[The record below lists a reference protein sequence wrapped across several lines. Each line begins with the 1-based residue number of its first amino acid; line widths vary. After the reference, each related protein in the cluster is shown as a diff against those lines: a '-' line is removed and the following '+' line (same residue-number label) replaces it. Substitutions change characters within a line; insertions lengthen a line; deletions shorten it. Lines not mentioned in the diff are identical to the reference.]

1 MPEHKSVTL
10 AFEKATAA
18 IVQRSAERR
27 DFASLRKI
35 ATYEEWTKQRGKLLS
50 AETTTSN
57 APSTTIPST
66 TPLSIIDLMSVN
78 LSSTPAAPRSLTT
91 SPSTTLTMPF
101 HCGKL
106 IPPVI
111 PSIPFATFT
120 LHFPLSP
127 DHYLITL
134 IQYNVFRA
142 ILTNLSL
149 CSLLSTIPNTC
160 TNTSLIPL
168 IPTPSSPPPSFF
180 PTPLQLSQPHSA
192 WIDSIPC
199 QRLRDNLIREQGK
212 YDEDELCEDVCGGL
226 YEGYDDCEARG
237 LLVWSSPWE
246 VGSWEI
252 SVGFGE
258 RWGWLLEGCD
268 EMWRATDRWRER
280 RGEDALERVGEV
292 D

>member
-57 APSTTIPST
+57 TPSTTIPST
-66 TPLSIIDLMSVN
+66 TPLNIIDLMSVN

-111 PSIPFATFT
+111 PSISFATFT

-160 TNTSLIPL
+160 TNTSLIPWIL
-168 IPTPSSPPPSFF
+168 SF
-180 PTPLQLSQPHSA
+180 
-192 WIDSIPC
+192 PC
-199 QRLRDNLIREQGK
+199 QRLRDNLLWEQGK

-280 RGEDALERVGEV
+280 RGEDSLGRMGEV
-292 D
+292 DRQRDIGERR

>member
-1 MPEHKSVTL
+1 MPEHDSVTL
-10 AFEKATAA
+10 AFEQATAA
-18 IVQRSAERR
+18 IIQRSAETR
-27 DFASLRKI
+27 DFASWRKT
-35 ATYEEWTKQRGKLLS
+35 ATLVKWRERRGKPFLTK
-50 AETTTSN
+50 TTTSIS
-57 APSTTIPST
+57 PSTATPST
-66 TPLSIIDLMSVN
+66 TPLNIIDPMSTN
-78 LSSTPAAPRSLTT
+78 LSSTPPAPRPSTT
-91 SPSTTLTMPF
+91 SSSTTLTTPLYR
-101 HCGKL
+101 GKL

-111 PSIPFATFT
+111 PSTSFSTFT

-142 ILTNLSL
+142 ILTNFSL
-149 CSLLSTIPNTC
+149 CSLLSTVPNTC

-168 IPTPSSPPPSFF
+168 IPTPSSPPPTFF
-180 PTPLQLSQPHSA
+180 PTPLQLSQPHSV

-199 QRLRDNLIREQGK
+199 PRLRDNLIREQGK

-258 RWGWLLEGCD
+258 RWGWLLAGCE
-268 EMWRATDRWRER
+268 EMWRATDRWREG
-280 RGEDALERVGEV
+280 RGEEALVRVV
-292 D
+292 DVD

>member
-1 MPEHKSVTL
+1 MPEHDSVTL
-10 AFEKATAA
+10 AFEQATAA
-18 IVQRSAERR
+18 IVQRSAETR
-27 DFASLRKI
+27 DFASWRTI
-35 ATYEEWTKQRGKLLS
+35 ATLVKWRERRGKKFL
-50 AETTTSN
+50 AETTPSRS
-57 APSTTIPST
+57 PSTATSST
-66 TPLSIIDLMSVN
+66 TPLNIIDLMSAN
-78 LSSTPAAPRSLTT
+78 LSFTPPAPH
-91 SPSTTLTMPF
+91 SPTTLTTPPYY
-101 HCGKL
+101 GKL

-111 PSIPFATFT
+111 PSTSSSTFT

-142 ILTNLSL
+142 ILTNFSL
-149 CSLLSTIPNTC
+149 CSLLSTVPNTC
-160 TNTSLIPL
+160 TNTFLIPL
-168 IPTPSSPPPSFF
+168 IPTPSSPPPTFF
-180 PTPLQLSQPHSA
+180 PTPLQLSQPHSV

-199 QRLRDNLIREQGK
+199 PRLRDNLIREQGK

-252 SVGFGE
+252 SVGFAE
-258 RWGWLLEGCD
+258 RWGWLLAGCD
-268 EMWRATDRWRER
+268 EMWRATDRWREG
-280 RGEDALERVGEV
+280 RGEEALVRVGEV